1 MAISAYVGIPG
12 SGKSYEVVN
21 SVIIPACMAG
31 RRIVTNIYGV
41 SPEKIY
47 DYCVN
52 KKKAA
57 RDSLGDIAL
66 VTNEQVK
73 DALFFP
79 YKTETG
85 ISPDSLCKP
94 GDLICLDESWR
105 IWENDKDIHANHRSF
120 IAEHRHFADELTGVT
135 CDLVLM
141 NQAVANLPRFIKD
154 RVETTY
160 RMSKLKAL
168 GFNKRYRVDIFS
180 GIKLFK
186 ANQTAY
192 KLYKYDKDIFP
203 LYSSYEN
210 GKGKEVTVDSRQNVF
225 RSAKLWV
232 IVVGLIVGGIAS
244 IIFLISFFSTAGL
257 DKTVSNKEVVTES
270 AVKAAPLNTVEE
282 VKAAPKPS
290 SEWRIAG
297 RLKQNGESLVILAKS
312 DGRLRV
318 VPASQFIFDGLMMTG
333 EVDGETVTVYSGA
346 IK

>member
-31 RRIVTNIYGV
+31 RCIVTNIYGI

-47 DYCVN
+47 DYCVT

-57 RDSLGDIAL
+57 RDSLGDITL

-79 YKTETG
+79 FKTETG

-120 IAEHRHFADELTGVT
+120 IAEHRHFASEEDGIT
-135 CDLVLM
+135 CDLVVM

-168 GFNKRYRVDIFS
+168 GFNRRYRVDIFS
-180 GIKLFK
+180 GIKLFT

-192 KLYKYDKDIFP
+192 KLYKYDKNIFP

-225 RSAKLWV
+225 RSTKLWLIV
-232 IVVGLIVGGIAS
+232 IGLLVGGIAS
-244 IIFLISFFSTAGL
+244 VTFLVKFFSSVDV
-257 DKTVSNKEVVTES
+257 DKTASTNEVATKTQNVG
-270 AVKAAPLNTVEE
+270 PLNNVEE
-282 VKAAPKPS
+282 VKVAQKPS
-290 SEWRIAG
+290 TEWRIAG
-297 RLKQNGESLVILAKS
+297 SLKQNGQSLVVLAKS

-318 VPASQFIFDGLMMTG
+318 VPASQFIFDSLMMTG

-346 IK
+346 LK